1 LRIAKSVLLK
11 KGVGRMRKFS
21 LIIIAFLI
29 FFFGYSTAKAP
40 PDVIAADVAKLVVDF
55 SWEQTE
61 MCSSVSP
68 EIKVAGF
75 PESTKSFKVTLRDL
89 DTISPDPFYH
99 GGGTVAN
106 DGSGV
111 IAAGSLKYY
120 KGPCPQIGIHRY
132 VFTVKAVDADG
143 RIIGIGKQMKKFP

>member
-1 LRIAKSVLLK
+1 
-11 KGVGRMRKFS
+11 MRKLS

-29 FFFGYSTAKAP
+29 FFFGYATAKVP
-40 PDVIAADVAKLVVDF
+40 PDVIAADVVKLVVDF
-55 SWEQTE
+55 TVTSRFG
-61 MCSSVSP
+61 CSSVSP
-68 EIKVAGF
+68 EIKVTGF

-120 KGPCPQIGIHRY
+120 KGPCPQFGTHRY
-132 VFTVKAVDADG
+132 VFTVKAVDVDG
-143 RIIGIGKQMKKFP
+143 RIIGIGKKMKKFP